1 MLVTI
6 GGVLLTFLHLAMFR
20 ALIFLHSQSFY
31 TQQDS
36 LSLNLTYVTAS
47 VQSLT
52 SGQFPRG
59 FPLSPV
65 PMGVGVMM
73 VVVMVSLQH
82 L

>member
-6 GGVLLTFLHLAMFR
+6 GGVLLTLLHLAMFR

-31 TQQDS
+31 TKQYS
-36 LSLNLTYVTAS
+36 LPLNITYVTAS

-52 SGQFPRG
+52 SGEFRRG